1 MLLITLLLM
10 LELVGRKEKASHE
23 ATTQTAS
30 PENVAVSAEELAQLE
45 VDVAAL
51 KKEHKEIMSM
61 NALLAKHDSKQVLA
75 ELEKIER
82 MNRERLPKIQQRQAE
97 LLAATTQQ
105 QDAQKL
111 RDSAK
116 PLDETIRQTKAKL
129 EKIQKSSRIFVHA
142 AKGSKKTNWLMEISK
157 TGLKM
162 APLGKSVAPTSFS
175 NVNDFRQWLSKRSQA
190 SDHFVLL
197 VKAGGVLLYN
207 QVSAALD
214 QNEFSKGKDILQ
226 RGNYLIDDLTGAGI
240 P

>member
-1 MLLITLLLM
+1 M
-10 LELVGRKEKASHE
+10 GRKAVQAKRGYSLGL
-23 ATTQTAS
+23 S
-30 PENVAVSAEELAQLE
+30 VAVSAEELAQLE

-51 KKEHKEIMSM
+51 KKEHQKIMSM
-61 NALLAKHDSKQVLA
+61 NALLAKHDSKQMLA
-75 ELEKIER
+75 ELEKNER
-82 MNRERLPKIQQRQAE
+82 MNKERLPKIQQRQAE

-111 RDSAK
+111 QDSAK
-116 PLDETIRQTKAKL
+116 PLDEIIRQTKAKL
-129 EKIQKSSRIFVHA
+129 EKIQKSSRIFVQA

-157 TGLKM
+157 TGLKV

-175 NVNDFRQWLSKRSQA
+175 NANDFQQWLSKRSQA

-214 QNEFSKGKDILQ
+214 QNGFSKGKDILQ

>member
-1 MLLITLLLM
+1 
-10 LELVGRKEKASHE
+10 
-23 ATTQTAS
+23 
-30 PENVAVSAEELAQLE
+30 
-45 VDVAAL
+45 
-51 KKEHKEIMSM
+51 M
-61 NALLAKHDSKQVLA
+61 NALLAKHDSKQMLA

-82 MNRERLPKIQQRQAE
+82 MNKERLPKIQQRQAE

-105 QDAQKL
+105 QNAQKL
-111 RDSAK
+111 QDSAK
-116 PLDETIRQTKAKL
+116 PLDEIIRQTKAKL
-129 EKIQKSSRIFVHA
+129 EKIQKSSRIFVQA
-142 AKGSKKTNWLMEISK
+142 AKSSKKTNWLMEISK
-157 TGLKM
+157 TGLKV

-175 NVNDFRQWLSKRSQA
+175 NANDFQQWLSKRSQA

-214 QNEFSKGKDILQ
+214 QNGFSKGKDILQ